1 MSQHRNEDQEEEQPL
16 DPAVELVRRR
26 MLRLQIISAL
36 IMIVSLMA
44 VFGAVLY
51 KVFAEAPGEETAA
64 TSSGAVVPADAPRA
78 LTATLPRGFTIAD
91 ISYGDGQALIYG
103 TKENGEQTL
112 YLFDIN
118 TGRMAADVEIR
129 FD

>member
-1 MSQHRNEDQEEEQPL
+1 MSQHNIEDQEEEQPL

-26 MLRLQIISAL
+26 MLRLQIVSAL

-44 VFGAVLY
+44 VFGAILY
-51 KVFAEAPGEETAA
+51 KVFDKSADEKAA
-64 TSSGAVVPADAPRA
+64 VASSGAIVPADAPRA
-78 LTATLPRGFTIAD
+78 LTATLPRGFVIVD
-91 ISYGDGQALIYG
+91 ISYGNGQALIYG
-103 TKENGEQTL
+103 QKENGEQTF
-112 YLFDIN
+112 YLFDLN

>member
-1 MSQHRNEDQEEEQPL
+1 MSQHRIEDEEEDKPL

-26 MLRLQIISAL
+26 MLRLQVVSAL

-44 VFGAVLY
+44 VFGAILY
-51 KVFAEAPGEETAA
+51 KVMSRPDEASVAERG
-64 TSSGAVVPADAPRA
+64 GAIVPADAPRA
-78 LTATLPRGFTIAD
+78 LTANLPRGFEIAD

>member
-1 MSQHRNEDQEEEQPL
+1 MSQHRIEEDEEDKPL

-26 MLRLQIISAL
+26 MLRLQVVSAL

-44 VFGAVLY
+44 VFGAILY
-51 KVFAEAPGEETAA
+51 KVMSRTDESAVA
-64 TSSGAVVPADAPRA
+64 SSGGAIVPADAPRA
-78 LTATLPRGFTIAD
+78 LTATLPRGFQIAD

-118 TGRMAADVEIR
+118 SGRMAADIEIR

>member
-1 MSQHRNEDQEEEQPL
+1 M
-16 DPAVELVRRR
+16 
-26 MLRLQIISAL
+26 
-36 IMIVSLMA
+36 MICRIEM
-44 VFGAVLY
+44 G
-51 KVFAEAPGEETAA
+51 KVFVGGLSRET
-64 TSSGAVVPADAPRA
+64 TTVGLREYFERFGDISDCVVMKDRN
-78 LTATLPRGFTIAD
+78 TNLPRGFEIAD

>member
-1 MSQHRNEDQEEEQPL
+1 MSRDRIEEHEEDEPL

-26 MLRLQIISAL
+26 MLRLQVISAL

-44 VFGAVLY
+44 VFGAIIY
-51 KVFAEAPGEETAA
+51 KVMGRDDAAQVA
-64 TSSGAVVPADAPRA
+64 TSSGVVVPADAPRA
-78 LTATLPRGFTIAD
+78 LTATLPRGFQIAN

-103 TKENGEQTL
+103 QKENGEQTMYL
-112 YLFDIN
+112 YDLN
-118 TGRMAADVEIR
+118 SGRMAADVEIR